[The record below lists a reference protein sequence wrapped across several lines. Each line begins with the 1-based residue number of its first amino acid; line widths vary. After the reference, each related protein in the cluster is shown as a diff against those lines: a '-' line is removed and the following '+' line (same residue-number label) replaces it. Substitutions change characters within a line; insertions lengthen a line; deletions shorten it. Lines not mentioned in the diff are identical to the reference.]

1 MKLKKLFLVV
11 FLFTQVQLFSQV
23 SVAPKHIGGSGEFEN
38 NEWQKFKNTT
48 TIFVLS
54 NVHDPAVYKEI
65 LNKVWTVTP
74 FELVSFEDFERSNYF
89 GSQYSIAELG
99 GFKRIKQMKTGGNG
113 TSLFTYVDFYLYDGG
128 EIREELQGLS
138 EKKFERKYRGVVSD
152 AKINIARFYVYP
164 KDDFIKTSLSKEMNE
179 IVNSMYSD
187 PIFFNYSPGML
198 QNYFQKI
205 NDNIEREKETS
216 MYGFDYLPA
225 LKNLAQQ
232 TLYVPSYIGIRYNP
246 WKLSDGEVDPEYIEK
261 IFNKYEY
268 AYQVIS
274 DEELNQKIL
283 NGEDFYYLRYARMNA
298 ERFLQVVNAKTGEI
312 VFKLYVTGLSYKIKP
327 KHLKEIRKSIE
338 RALKG
343 KKP

>member
-1 MKLKKLFLVV
+1 MKLKKLLLFA
-11 FLFTQVQLFSQV
+11 FLFTQIQLFSQV
-23 SVAPKHIGGSGEFEN
+23 SVGSKHIGGSGEFEN

-54 NVHDPAVYKEI
+54 NIHDQDVYEKI
-65 LNKVWTVTP
+65 LSKVWTVTP

-89 GSQYSIAELG
+89 GSQYSIAKLG
-99 GFKRIKQMKTGGNG
+99 GFKRIKQMKTGSV

-128 EIREELQGLS
+128 KIKEELQGLS

-164 KDDFIKTSLSKEMNE
+164 KDDFIRTSISKEMNE

-205 NDNIEREKETS
+205 NDNIKREEETS
-216 MYGFDYLPA
+216 MYGFNYLPT

-232 TLYVPSYIGIRYNP
+232 TLYVPSYIGIKYNP
-246 WKLSDGEVDPEYIEK
+246 WKMSDGEVDPENLEN
-261 IFNKYEY
+261 IFKKYEY
-268 AYQVIS
+268 AYEVIS
-274 DEELNQKIL
+274 AEELNQKIL
-283 NGEDFYYLRYARMNA
+283 KGEDFYYLRYVRMNA
-298 ERFLQVVNAKTGEI
+298 ERFLQVVNSTTGEI

-327 KHLKEIRKSIE
+327 KHLKEISKSIE
-338 RALKG
+338 RAIKG